1 MNEDNRNI
9 YAAIIK
15 MAVKT
20 ARAITDDQEA
30 LAVKC
35 LYKQWEKQ
43 IGRQLEVGEYIQH
56 NKQLYRVLQQHIAQV
71 NWIPGEGTESLYVI
85 IDKEH
90 SGAENDPI
98 PWKAN
103 MECFNGKYYIE
114 DGILYL
120 CVRDSGIALQC
131 KIVDVLGN
139 YFKLANEEE
148 KEEEPIEPPVEEPKE
163 DEGGEDV
170 PPTDEGGEDNG
181 ENNGGENTEG
191 GEVVEP
197 EEPKEEEGE
206 DEVVAELGTKEN
218 PIPYVISNTP
228 MENGKYYIEEGVVYL
243 CNRSEAVLHH
253 PLSALVGLY
262 VVIAE

>member
-1 MNEDNRNI
+1 
-9 YAAIIK
+9 
-15 MAVKT
+15 
-20 ARAITDDQEA
+20 
-30 LAVKC
+30 
-35 LYKQWEKQ
+35 
-43 IGRQLEVGEYIQH
+43 
-56 NKQLYRVLQQHIAQV
+56 
-71 NWIPGEGTESLYVI
+71 
-85 IDKEH
+85 
-90 SGAENDPI
+90 
-98 PWKAN
+98 

-114 DGILYL
+114 DEVLYL

-148 KEEEPIEPPVEEPKE
+148 KEEEQPIEPPIEEPKE
-163 DEGGEDV
+163 DEGEDI
-170 PPTDEGGEDNG
+170 PPTDEGGENNG
-181 ENNGGENTEG
+181 ENNGEENTEG

-197 EEPKEEEGE
+197 EEPKEEEE

-228 MENGKYYIEEGVVYL
+228 MENGKYYIEEGIVYL

>member
-43 IGRQLEVGEYIQH
+43 IGRQLEVGEYVQH
-56 NKQLYRVLQQHIAQV
+56 NKQLYRVLQQHTAQESWV
-71 NWIPGEGTESLYVI
+71 PGVGTESLYVI

-90 SGAENDPI
+90 SGTENDPI

-114 DGILYL
+114 DEVLYL

-148 KEEEPIEPPVEEPKE
+148 KEEEQPIEPPIEEPKE
-163 DEGGEDV
+163 E
-170 PPTDEGGEDNG
+170 EGGEDNG

-197 EEPKEEEGE
+197 EEPKEEGG

-253 PLSALVGLY
+253 PLSALVNLY

>member
-43 IGRQLEVGEYIQH
+43 LGRQLEVGEYIQH
-56 NKQLYRVLQQHIAQV
+56 NKQLYRVLQQHIAQA

-90 SGAENDPI
+90 SGTIDDAI

-114 DGILYL
+114 DEVLYL

-148 KEEEPIEPPVEEPKE
+148 KEEPIEPPIEEPKE
-163 DEGGEDV
+163 DEGEDI
-170 PPTDEGGEDNG
+170 PPVNE
-181 ENNGGENTEG
+181 GGENTES

-197 EEPKEEEGE
+197 EEPKEE

-228 MENGKYYIEEGVVYL
+228 MENGKYYIEEGVIYL
-243 CNRSEAVLHH
+243 CNRSEVVLHH
-253 PLSALVGLY
+253 PLSALIGLY
-262 VVIAE
+262 VVVAE

>member
-43 IGRQLEVGEYIQH
+43 LGRQLEVGEYIQH
-56 NKQLYRVLQQHIAQV
+56 NKQLYRVLQQHIAQA
-71 NWIPGEGTESLYVI
+71 NWIPGEGTESLYVV

-114 DGILYL
+114 DEVLYL

-148 KEEEPIEPPVEEPKE
+148 KEEEQPIEPPIEEPKE
-163 DEGGEDV
+163 DEGEDI
-170 PPTDEGGEDNG
+170 PPVDEGGEDN
-181 ENNGGENTEG
+181 GENTEG

-206 DEVVAELGTKEN
+206 AELGTKEN

-228 MENGKYYIEEGVVYL
+228 MENGKYYIEEGVIYL

-253 PLSALVGLY
+253 PLSALIGLY
-262 VVIAE
+262 VVVAE

>member
-56 NKQLYRVLQQHIAQV
+56 NKQLYRVLQQHTAQESWV
-71 NWIPGEGTESLYVI
+71 PGVGTESLYVI

-114 DGILYL
+114 DEVLYL

-148 KEEEPIEPPVEEPKE
+148 KEEEPIEPPIEEPKE
-163 DEGGEDV
+163 DEGGEDA
-170 PPTDEGGEDNG
+170 PPTTDEGGED
-181 ENNGGENTEG
+181 NGGENTEG

-197 EEPKEEEGE
+197 EEPKEEEG

>member
-56 NKQLYRVLQQHIAQV
+56 NKQLYRVLQQHTAQESWV
-71 NWIPGEGTESLYVI
+71 PGVGTESLYVI

-114 DGILYL
+114 DEILYL

-148 KEEEPIEPPVEEPKE
+148 KEEEEPIEPPIEEPKE
-163 DEGGEDV
+163 DEGGED
-170 PPTDEGGEDNG
+170 NG
-181 ENNGGENTEG
+181 ENNEGENTEG

-197 EEPKEEEGE
+197 EEPKEEEKE

>member
-56 NKQLYRVLQQHIAQV
+56 NKQLYRVLQQHTAQA
-71 NWIPGEGTESLYVI
+71 NWVPGVGTESLYVI

-90 SGAENDPI
+90 SGTINDAI
-98 PWKAN
+98 PWVAN

-114 DGILYL
+114 DGISYL

-148 KEEEPIEPPVEEPKE
+148 KEEEQPIEPPIEEPKE

-170 PPTDEGGEDNG
+170 PPTTDEG
-181 ENNGGENTEG
+181 
-191 GEVVEP
+191 
-197 EEPKEEEGE
+197 GE

-253 PLSALVGLY
+253 PLSALVNLY

>member
-43 IGRQLEVGEYIQH
+43 LGRQLEVGEYIQH
-56 NKQLYRVLQQHIAQV
+56 NKQLYRVLQQHIAQA
-71 NWIPGEGTESLYVI
+71 NWVPGVGTESLYVI

-114 DGILYL
+114 DEILYL

-148 KEEEPIEPPVEEPKE
+148 KEEPIEPPIEEPKE
-163 DEGGEDV
+163 DEGEDI
-170 PPTDEGGEDNG
+170 PPVNE
-181 ENNGGENTEG
+181 GGENTESE
-191 GEVVEP
+191 EVVEP
-197 EEPKEEEGE
+197 EEPKEE

-218 PIPYVISNTP
+218 PIPYVIGNTP

-253 PLSALVGLY
+253 PLSALIGLY
-262 VVIAE
+262 VVVAE